1 MSSFDRESHRMAAA
15 ASRPRHRNTVRDD
28 RRMDETS
35 WHVAQTDRLCA
46 ILQERSIAVS
56 RDVVSEFVTNMVT
69 VVAETAGASMGT
81 ARSMITA
88 EAAERWADSLAPT
101 VLTADGDAG
110 EGVPAVLL
118 SAHTLAEAAAT
129 LVEVMRAART
139 VEQVADTAALG
150 LSSFTG
156 DAGALRDLAMTAQ
169 QQVQVLS
176 KDVARH
182 VLTQP
187 PFEMLQL
194 SVTTYTQLVDF
205 LDEVAHSPLLLVA
218 EDNGHGT
225 YHHTVAG
232 EYTLSDVVSA
242 TLHDL
247 DLAAF

>member
-1 MSSFDRESHRMAAA
+1 MALVTV
-15 ASRPRHRNTVRDD
+15 RRRHPNTVRDD
-28 RRMDETS
+28 HRMDETS
-35 WHVAQTDRLCA
+35 WHVTQTDRLCV

-69 VVAETAGASMGT
+69 VVAETAGVSTDT

-101 VLTADGDAG
+101 VLTSDGDTG
-110 EGVPAVLL
+110 ESVPAVLL
-118 SAHTLAEAAAT
+118 SAHTLAESAAT
-129 LVEVMRAART
+129 LVEVMRAARA

-150 LSSFTG
+150 LSSYAG
-156 DAGALRDLAMTAQ
+156 DSGALRDLAMTVQ
-169 QQVQVLS
+169 QQVQSLS

-182 VLTQP
+182 VVTQP
-187 PFEMLQL
+187 PLEMLQL
-194 SVTTYTQLVDF
+194 PVVTYTRLVDF
-205 LDEVAHSPLLLVA
+205 LDEVAQSPLLLVA